1 MPSHRPARGPRLGLL
16 ATAVTVAA
24 LVAGCGSPAVS
35 PTPEPTER
43 PTTAPI
49 ATPTTMAGGP
59 LSGEGPLGRA
69 TYSTPAGFSPTFT
82 FDLRADGWRSI
93 VNPDEFGFVLATPN
107 ALNSDAL
114 IGVVTPTATTIE
126 QFSGE
131 LEHTGFLD
139 GTQTVADVTIDG
151 IPARS
156 FSITRTAPNDAFTIH
171 TPNGIVETSFG
182 GELPDN
188 RFLYVAHPEKPFVLL
203 LNATAD
209 ADVEIRFVFD
219 ALVDSIDFP

>member
-1 MPSHRPARGPRLGLL
+1 MPSLPFARASRPGPVAASLL
-16 ATAVTVAA
+16 AAVLLAA
-24 LVAGCGSPAVS
+24 CGGPAASPS
-35 PTPEPTER
+35 PEPTER

-69 TYSTPAGFSPTFT
+69 TYATPAAFKPTFT

-107 ALNSDAL
+107 ALNPEAL

-131 LEHTGFLD
+131 LGHTGFLD
-139 GTQTVADVTIDG
+139 GSQSVADVTIDG
-151 IPARS
+151 IPVRS
-156 FSITRTAPNDAFTIH
+156 FSITRMEPNDAFTIH
-171 TPNGIVETSFG
+171 TPNCIVETSFG

-188 RFLYVAHPEKPFVLL
+188 RILYVAHPDKPFVLL
-203 LNATAD
+203 LNARAD
-209 ADVEIRFVFD
+209 ADVEIRFIFD

>member
-1 MPSHRPARGPRLGLL
+1 MPPGSSASAPRGSLV
-16 ATAVTVAA
+16 AAAFVAAA
-24 LVAGCGSPAVS
+24 LVAACGAPAAS
-35 PTPEPTER
+35 ETPEPTER

-69 TYSTPAGFSPTFT
+69 TYQTPTAFTPTFS

-107 ALNSDAL
+107 AVNVDAL
-114 IGVVTPTATTIE
+114 IGVVTPTATSIE

-131 LEHTGFLD
+131 LANTGFLD
-139 GTQTVADVTIDG
+139 GTETVSDVTIDG
-151 IPARS
+151 ISARS
-156 FSITRTAPNDAFTIH
+156 FSIRRSTPNDAFTIH
-171 TPNGIVETSFG
+171 TPNGFVQTSFG
-182 GELPDN
+182 GELADN
-188 RFLYVAHPEKPFVLL
+188 RILYVAHPDKPFALL
-203 LNATAD
+203 LNAKAD